1 MFRYGLVGNI
11 ATYGGIAAIFAY
23 VGINILIKTGYELNN
38 IIEISPK
45 IDDELASQVLNSSK
59 SPNISID
66 AKNDMRR
73 AAAKQILQDYQRKKK
88 DPVEVFE
95 QIEQKQSRNPQS
107 KEPDI

>member
-23 VGINILIKTGYELNN
+23 VGYELNN

-45 IDDELASQVLNSSK
+45 LDDELASQVLNSSK

-66 AKNDMRR
+66 AKTDMRR

-95 QIEQKQSRNPQS
+95 QIEQKQSRKPQS